1 MKKKIRVREARW
13 EDLPGIL
20 EVENKAWPEKLRA
33 NRQVYEFRLKTF
45 PEGLLIAEADG
56 KIEGVVVTQKVSS
69 EVADQGRSWNEIT
82 DGGRIKKTHNPRGNT
97 LYGVNLS
104 VFSRAPRGVATAL
117 LEAIGKKAI
126 INNIKQIVLGA
137 RIPGFKR
144 YFEEYCHQHRLS
156 HLSEKQKDEIAEEYI
171 KTFTP
176 KGKPLDPEINFYYTK
191 AGTSV
196 LKLLPNYI
204 EDPES
209 LNYGVLLVWKNP
221 FYNRPLPKLWNWLF
235 FQMRTIKKSS

>member
-33 NRQVYEFRLKTF
+33 NRQVYESRLKTF
-45 PEGLLIAEADG
+45 PEGVLVATIEG

-82 DGGRIKKTHNPRGNT
+82 DGGRIKKTHNPRGDT

-104 VFSRAPRGVATAL
+104 VSPVAARRVATAL
-117 LEAIGKKAI
+117 LETMGKKAI
-126 INNIKQIVLGA
+126 INNIKQIVLGG

-144 YFEEYCHQHRLS
+144 YFEKYCHQHKLS
-156 HLSEKQKDEIAEEYI
+156 HLSEKQKDKIAEHYI
-171 KTFTP
+171 KTLTSQ
-176 KGKPLDPEINFYYTK
+176 GKPRDPEINFYTK
-191 AGTSV
+191 ANMHLT
-196 LKLLPNYI
+196 KLLPNYI

-209 LNYGVLLVWKNP
+209 LNYGVSLAWKNP
-221 FYNRPLPKLWNWLF
+221 FYNRPLPKLWSWLF
-235 FQMRTIKKSS
+235 RLGQ